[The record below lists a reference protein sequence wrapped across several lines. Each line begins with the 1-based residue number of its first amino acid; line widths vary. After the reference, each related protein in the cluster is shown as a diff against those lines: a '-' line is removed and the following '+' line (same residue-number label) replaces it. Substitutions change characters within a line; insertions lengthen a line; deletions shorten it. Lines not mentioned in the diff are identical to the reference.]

1 MYMFV
6 IQKGN
11 AEECSNY
18 HTVTLILHASKV
30 MLKVLQDR
38 LQQYVKQELPDENLN
53 LEKAEAPEIKLS
65 TFVGSQRK
73 QGSSRKTY
81 TSVSSTK
88 LKPLIVWITTNCG
101 KFLKRWYRP
110 TYLPPKKPVCNSRTN
125 RTTLGTVDWFKIG
138 KGLCLACIVSSCL
151 FNLYAEYII
160 WNAGLDNTSYEM
172 LDWINHRLE

>member
-30 MLKVLQDR
+30 MLKILQDR
-38 LQQYVKQELPDENLN
+38 LQQYVKQELPDENLS
-53 LEKAEAPEIKLS
+53 LEKAEASEIKLS
-65 TFVGSQRK
+65 FVGSQRK
-73 QGSSRKTY
+73 QGRSRKTY
-81 TSVSSTK
+81 TSASLTK

-101 KFLKRWYRP
+101 KFLKRWYRLA
-110 TYLPPKKPVCNSRTN
+110 YLPPKKPVCNSRNN

-172 LDWINHRLE
+172 LDWISHRLE

>member
-1 MYMFV
+1 MFV

-101 KFLKRWYRP
+101 KFLKR
-110 TYLPPKKPVCNSRTN
+110 
-125 RTTLGTVDWFKIG
+125 
-138 KGLCLACIVSSCL
+138 
-151 FNLYAEYII
+151 
-160 WNAGLDNTSYEM
+160 
-172 LDWINHRLE
+172 